1 MNVDTL
7 PQPSAIDP
15 AFASRTPSATMIE
28 PLSFAINGRFLTQ
41 PVTGVQ
47 RYAREITAHLDEL
60 LHQQGARASLYLPGS
75 SDVPAY
81 RTIQTRRS
89 QRLRGHF
96 WEQMTLPLLDRRFL
110 LNLCNLGPVA
120 RSKQIVC
127 IHDANVANMP
137 TSYSRAFRA
146 VYGTLL
152 PLLVRRAAAIT
163 TVSHFSAGELARH
176 LPIAR
181 EDIVVLPNGHEHV
194 FRWNASRSSI
204 RTKHRFERPYVF
216 IIGSRARHK
225 NVAMV
230 LDLAQ
235 ALDER
240 GIDIVVTGGQS
251 NIFAAE
257 THQTLAPNVR
267 FMGFVDDDDLAALL
281 QGALCLLFP
290 SFTEGFGLPI
300 VEAMAL
306 GCPVISSDRA
316 SMPEVCGDAALLAP
330 PDQPAAWLRHIENL
344 AASETLRST
353 FAERGRKRI
362 EAYSWRKS
370 AQGYLDLIRERQ
382 SGKA

>member
-7 PQPSAIDP
+7 PQSSAIALAP
-15 AFASRTPSATMIE
+15 APQAPSSTMTE
-28 PLSFAINGRFLTQ
+28 PLSFAINGRFFTQ

-60 LHQQGARASLYLPGS
+60 LNEQGGQASLYLPDS

-81 RTIQTRRS
+81 RAIQTRRS
-89 QRLRGHF
+89 QRLRGHL
-96 WEQMTLPLLDRRFL
+96 WEQMTLPTLDRRFL

-120 RSKQIVC
+120 RSRQIVC

-137 TSYSRAFRA
+137 ASYSLAFRA
-146 VYGTLL
+146 VYGTLI

-204 RTKHRFERPYVF
+204 RAKHRLERPYVF

-230 LDLAQ
+230 LGLAKS
-235 ALDER
+235 LDER

-251 NIFAAE
+251 SIFTAE
-257 THQTLAPNVR
+257 EHGTPAPNVR

-290 SFTEGFGLPI
+290 SLTEGFGLPI
-300 VEAMAL
+300 IEAMAL
-306 GCPVISSDRA
+306 GCPVISSDQA
-316 SMPEVCGDAALLAP
+316 SMPEVCGDAAMLAP
-330 PDQPAAWLRHIENL
+330 PDQPTIWFRHIESL
-344 AASETLRST
+344 AASDTLRAT
-353 FAERGRKRI
+353 FAERGRKRVG
-362 EAYSWRKS
+362 AYSWRKS
-370 AQGYLDLIRERQ
+370 AQGYLDIIRERHA
-382 SGKA
+382 GNA

>member
-1 MNVDTL
+1 MNIDTL
-7 PQPSAIDP
+7 PQSSAIDTAP
-15 AFASRTPSATMIE
+15 APRALSATMTE

-47 RYAREITAHLDEL
+47 RYAREITAHIDDL
-60 LHQQGARASLYLPGS
+60 LQEQGGRASLYLPGS
-75 SDVPAY
+75 SEAPAY
-81 RTIQTRRS
+81 RAIQTKRS

-96 WEQMTLPLLDRRFL
+96 WEQMTLPTLDRRFL

-120 RSKQIVC
+120 RRRQIVC

-137 TSYSRAFRA
+137 ASYSKAFRA

-204 RTKHRFERPYVF
+204 RSKHRFERPYVF

-230 LDLAQ
+230 LELAE
-235 ALDER
+235 ALDEL

-251 NIFAAE
+251 SIFATE
-257 THQTLAPNVR
+257 EHGIPAPNVR

-300 VEAMAL
+300 IEAMAL

-316 SMPEVCGDAALLAP
+316 SMPEVCGEAALLAP
-330 PDQPAAWLRHIENL
+330 PDQPATWLRHIQSL
-344 AASETLRST
+344 ASSDTLRSA
-353 FAERGRKRI
+353 FVEQGRKRV
-362 EAYSWRKS
+362 EAFSWRKS
-370 AQGYLDLIRERQ
+370 AQGYLDLIRERHA
-382 SGKA
+382 GKA